1 MSLFEYDQGHL
12 IPAQFGHPVG
22 PEAQGEILDSVRRQV
37 LEVIARPLF
46 PVTWNDMTVS
56 PVSGMP
62 GEFAEPGVSQGS
74 GVPGADGTD
83 SGFPQESP
91 RLTALDGSGQVVL
104 VEVVNRLD
112 SSSLIASLARLGA
125 VSNLGWNDLAAA
137 YPGGVSAFRSGW
149 TQFRDAMPPNL
160 AAGPRLILVATEI
173 DPDVRPALDA
183 LTPSGLEV
191 HHVSVREMSNGRRF
205 LDVQR
210 VASSL
215 FSHDTNLLAGRG
227 ARIPA
232 ITSSAD
238 ADMQNAE
245 SVVPEAAPS
254 SEEVPSV
261 GFADL
266 ATPMASAPVSEAAA
280 PDNVT
285 AGPAPAVPAPAPAA
299 TPEPAVSGLETAA
312 ESPAPVDEP
321 ALQTGSIS
329 RHSIMEAA
337 RSSSVSPLA
346 AGEDEEPVE
355 SLFTT
360 HHGSVA
366 EKDAPSFADIISGVD
381 AEEPQPPHHSHRAA
395 ASEQTLEAEAQAQAE
410 NEPAQPEEPAQF
422 EQPEEPGEPEQMEQ
436 PAEFAGAASVGT
448 ETWGTPET
456 PEVTETAEAVEISEV
471 PGADQPEA
479 SDLLNRDAAGLGVIA
494 QVTGEDTPLIALV
507 NFDGS
512 ATQVSATL
520 AERGVIIL
528 EGREFDN
535 PTEAARVLGQEVDG
549 WEFWHLGF
557 IDGPTLAEAQAEI
570 NAEIERN
577 R

>member
-22 PEAQGEILDSVRRQV
+22 PEAQGEILDSIRRQV

-46 PVTWNDMTVS
+46 PVTWNDMTVT

-62 GEFAEPGVSQGS
+62 GEFAQPGASPGS
-74 GVPGADGTD
+74 GIPGTDGTAN
-83 SGFPQESP
+83 GFPQESP

-112 SSSLIASLARLGA
+112 STGLIAALARLGA

-232 ITSSAD
+232 ITSATD
-238 ADMQNAE
+238 EDVQNVEFMA
-245 SVVPEAAPS
+245 
-254 SEEVPSV
+254 SEVDSNPDQVSSV

-266 ATPMASAPVSEAAA
+266 ATPMATSPVSGTAVPDVEAAA
-280 PDNVT
+280 PEVE
-285 AGPAPAVPAPAPAA
+285 AVSEPASLGPEPVAPA
-299 TPEPAVSGLETAA
+299 LETT
-312 ESPAPVDEP
+312 EDSPNPVDEP
-321 ALQTGSIS
+321 ELQTGSIS

-337 RSSSVSPLA
+337 RASAVSPLA

-360 HHGSVA
+360 HHGSLA

-381 AEEPQPPHHSHRAA
+381 TEEPQPSHHSHRAA

-410 NEPAQPEEPAQF
+410 NEPEPPEEP
-422 EQPEEPGEPEQMEQ
+422 EQ
-436 PAEFAGAASVGT
+436 PAESAGATNAGDAAA
-448 ETWGTPET
+448 W
-456 PEVTETAEAVEISEV
+456 ETAESPEKAATSEESGV
-471 PGADQPEA
+471 AQSDRT
-479 SDLLNRDAAGLGVIA
+479 DLLNRDAAGLSVIA

-512 ATQVSATL
+512 AAEVNATL
-520 AERGVIIL
+520 AERGVIVL
-528 EGREFDN
+528 EGREFDD
-535 PTEAARVLGQEVDG
+535 PSEAARELGQDVDG

>member
-22 PEAQGEILDSVRRQV
+22 PEAQGEILDSIRRQV

-46 PVTWNDMTVS
+46 PVTWNDMTVT

-62 GEFAEPGVSQGS
+62 GEFAQPGASPGS
-74 GVPGADGTD
+74 GVPGTDGTAN
-83 SGFPQESP
+83 GFPQESP

-112 SSSLIASLARLGA
+112 STGLIAALARLGA

-232 ITSSAD
+232 ITSATD
-238 ADMQNAE
+238 EDVQNVEFMASE
-245 SVVPEAAPS
+245 VDS
-254 SEEVPSV
+254 SSDQVPSV

-266 ATPMASAPVSEAAA
+266 ATPMATSPVSRTAVPDVEPAA
-280 PDNVT
+280 PEVEVVSEP
-285 AGPAPAVPAPAPAA
+285 ASPAPEPVAPALG
-299 TPEPAVSGLETAA
+299 TTED
-312 ESPAPVDEP
+312 SPNPVDEP
-321 ALQTGSIS
+321 ELQTGSIS

-337 RSSSVSPLA
+337 RGSGVSPLA
-346 AGEDEEPVE
+346 SAEDEEPVE

-366 EKDAPSFADIISGVD
+366 ETDVPSFADIISGTD
-381 AEEPQPPHHSHRAA
+381 TGEFQTAHHSHRAP
-395 ASEQTLEAEAQAQAE
+395 ASEQTLAAEAQAQAG
-410 NEPAQPEEPAQF
+410 NEPAQS
-422 EQPEEPGEPEQMEQ
+422 EQ
-436 PAEFAGAASVGT
+436 PAESASLANAGDAAAWEIAQS
-448 ETWGTPET
+448 PEKAAT
-456 PEVTETAEAVEISEV
+456 SEESGV
-471 PGADQPEA
+471 AQSDRT
-479 SDLLNRDAAGLGVIA
+479 DLLNRDAAGLSVIA

-512 ATQVSATL
+512 AAEVNATL

-528 EGREFDN
+528 EGREFDD
-535 PTEAARVLGQEVDG
+535 PSEAARELGQDVDG

>member
-22 PEAQGEILDSVRRQV
+22 PEAQGEILDSIRRQV

-46 PVTWNDMTVS
+46 PVTWNDMTVT

-62 GEFAEPGVSQGS
+62 GEFAQPGASPGS
-74 GVPGADGTD
+74 GVPGTDGTAN
-83 SGFPQESP
+83 GFPQESP

-112 SSSLIASLARLGA
+112 STGLIAALARLGA

-232 ITSSAD
+232 ITSATD
-238 ADMQNAE
+238 EDVQNVEFMASE
-245 SVVPEAAPS
+245 VDS
-254 SEEVPSV
+254 SPDQVPSV

-266 ATPMASAPVSEAAA
+266 ATPMATSPVSRTAVPDVEPAA
-280 PDNVT
+280 PEVE
-285 AGPAPAVPAPAPAA
+285 AVSEPASLGPEPVAPA
-299 TPEPAVSGLETAA
+299 LETT
-312 ESPAPVDEP
+312 EDSPNPVDEP
-321 ALQTGSIS
+321 ELQTGSIS

-337 RSSSVSPLA
+337 RGSGVSPLA
-346 AGEDEEPVE
+346 SAEDEEPVE

-366 EKDAPSFADIISGVD
+366 ETDVPSFADIISGTD
-381 AEEPQPPHHSHRAA
+381 TGEFQTAHHSHRAP
-395 ASEQTLEAEAQAQAE
+395 ASEQTLAAEAQAQAG
-410 NEPAQPEEPAQF
+410 NEPAQS
-422 EQPEEPGEPEQMEQ
+422 EQ
-436 PAEFAGAASVGT
+436 PAESASLANAGDAAA
-448 ETWGTPET
+448 W
-456 PEVTETAEAVEISEV
+456 ETAQSPEKAATSEESGV
-471 PGADQPEA
+471 AQSDRT
-479 SDLLNRDAAGLGVIA
+479 DLLNRDAAGLSVIA

-512 ATQVSATL
+512 AAEVNATL

-528 EGREFDN
+528 EGREFDD
-535 PTEAARVLGQEVDG
+535 PSEAARELGQDVDG

>member
-22 PEAQGEILDSVRRQV
+22 PEAQGEILDSIRRQV

-46 PVTWNDMTVS
+46 PVTWNDMTVT

-62 GEFAEPGVSQGS
+62 GEFAQPGASPGS
-74 GVPGADGTD
+74 GVPSADGTAN
-83 SGFPQESP
+83 GFPQESP

-112 SSSLIASLARLGA
+112 STGLIAALARLGA

-232 ITSSAD
+232 ITSATD
-238 ADMQNAE
+238 EDVQNVEFMASE
-245 SVVPEAAPS
+245 VDS
-254 SEEVPSV
+254 SPDQVPSV

-266 ATPMASAPVSEAAA
+266 ATPMATSPVSGTAVPDVEPAA
-280 PDNVT
+280 PEVE
-285 AGPAPAVPAPAPAA
+285 AVSEPASLGPEPVAPA
-299 TPEPAVSGLETAA
+299 LETT
-312 ESPAPVDEP
+312 EDSPNPVDEP
-321 ALQTGSIS
+321 ELQTGSIS

-337 RSSSVSPLA
+337 RGSGVSPLA
-346 AGEDEEPVE
+346 SAEDEEPVE

-366 EKDAPSFADIISGVD
+366 ETDVPSFADIISGTD
-381 AEEPQPPHHSHRAA
+381 TGEFQTAHHSHRAP
-395 ASEQTLEAEAQAQAE
+395 ASEQTLAAEAQAQAG
-410 NEPAQPEEPAQF
+410 NEPTQS
-422 EQPEEPGEPEQMEQ
+422 EQ
-436 PAEFAGAASVGT
+436 PAESASLANAGDAAA
-448 ETWGTPET
+448 W
-456 PEVTETAEAVEISEV
+456 ETAQSPEKAATSEESGV
-471 PGADQPEA
+471 TQSDRT
-479 SDLLNRDAAGLGVIA
+479 DLLNRDAAGLSVIA

-512 ATQVSATL
+512 AAEVNATL

-528 EGREFDN
+528 EGREFDD
-535 PTEAARVLGQEVDG
+535 PSEAARELGQDVDG

>member
-22 PEAQGEILDSVRRQV
+22 PEAQGEILDSIRRQV

-46 PVTWNDMTVS
+46 PVTWNDMTVT

-62 GEFAEPGVSQGS
+62 GDFAQPGASPGS
-74 GVPGADGTD
+74 GAPGADGTANV
-83 SGFPQESP
+83 FPQESP

-112 SSSLIASLARLGA
+112 STGLIAALARLGA

-232 ITSSAD
+232 ITSATD
-238 ADMQNAE
+238 EDVQNVEFMASE
-245 SVVPEAAPS
+245 VDS
-254 SEEVPSV
+254 SPDQVPSV

-266 ATPMASAPVSEAAA
+266 ATPMAASPVSGTAVPDVEPAA
-280 PDNVT
+280 PEVE
-285 AGPAPAVPAPAPAA
+285 AVSEPASPAPEPVAPA
-299 TPEPAVSGLETAA
+299 LETTGD
-312 ESPAPVDEP
+312 SPNPVDEP
-321 ALQTGSIS
+321 ELQTGSIS

-337 RSSSVSPLA
+337 RGSGVSPLA
-346 AGEDEEPVE
+346 SAEDEEPVE

-366 EKDAPSFADIISGVD
+366 ETDVPSFADIISGTD
-381 AEEPQPPHHSHRAA
+381 TGEFQTAHHSHRAP
-395 ASEQTLEAEAQAQAE
+395 ASEQTLAAEAQAQAG
-410 NEPAQPEEPAQF
+410 NDPAQS
-422 EQPEEPGEPEQMEQ
+422 EQ
-436 PAEFAGAASVGT
+436 PAESASLEEPGAAQSDRT
-448 ETWGTPET
+448 
-456 PEVTETAEAVEISEV
+456 
-471 PGADQPEA
+471 
-479 SDLLNRDAAGLGVIA
+479 DLLNRDAAGLSVIA

-507 NFDGS
+507 NFDGN
-512 ATQVSATL
+512 AAEVNATL
-520 AERGVIIL
+520 AERGVIVL
-528 EGREFDN
+528 EGREFDD
-535 PTEAARVLGQEVDG
+535 PSEAARELGQDVDG

>member
-22 PEAQGEILDSVRRQV
+22 PEAQGEILDSIRRQV

-46 PVTWNDMTVS
+46 PVTWNDMTVT

-62 GEFAEPGVSQGS
+62 GEFAQPGASPGS
-74 GVPGADGTD
+74 GVPGTDGTAN
-83 SGFPQESP
+83 GYPQESP

-112 SSSLIASLARLGA
+112 STGLIAALARLGA

-232 ITSSAD
+232 ITSATD
-238 ADMQNAE
+238 EDVQNVEFMASE
-245 SVVPEAAPS
+245 VDS
-254 SEEVPSV
+254 SPDQVPSV

-266 ATPMASAPVSEAAA
+266 ATPMATSPVSGTAVPDVEPAA
-280 PDNVT
+280 PEVE
-285 AGPAPAVPAPAPAA
+285 AVSEPASLAPEPVAPA
-299 TPEPAVSGLETAA
+299 LETT
-312 ESPAPVDEP
+312 EDSPNPVDEP
-321 ALQTGSIS
+321 ELQTGSIS

-337 RSSSVSPLA
+337 RGSGVSPLA
-346 AGEDEEPVE
+346 SAEDEEPVE

-366 EKDAPSFADIISGVD
+366 ETDVPSFADIISGTD
-381 AEEPQPPHHSHRAA
+381 TGEFQTAHHSHRAP
-395 ASEQTLEAEAQAQAE
+395 ASEQTLAAEAQAQAG
-410 NEPAQPEEPAQF
+410 NEPTQS
-422 EQPEEPGEPEQMEQ
+422 EQ
-436 PAEFAGAASVGT
+436 PAESASLANAGDAAA
-448 ETWGTPET
+448 W
-456 PEVTETAEAVEISEV
+456 ETAQSPEKAATSEESGV
-471 PGADQPEA
+471 TQSDRT
-479 SDLLNRDAAGLGVIA
+479 DLLNRDAAGLSVIA

-512 ATQVSATL
+512 AAEVNATL
-520 AERGVIIL
+520 AERGVIVL
-528 EGREFDN
+528 EGREFDD
-535 PTEAARVLGQEVDG
+535 PSEAARELGQDVDG

>member
-62 GEFAEPGVSQGS
+62 GEFAEPGASQGP
-74 GVPGADGTD
+74 GVPDADGTD

-112 SSSLIASLARLGA
+112 SSSLIAALARLGA

-232 ITSSAD
+232 ITSATD
-238 ADMQNAE
+238 EDVQNVEFMASE
-245 SVVPEAAPS
+245 VDS
-254 SEEVPSV
+254 SPDQVPSV

-266 ATPMASAPVSEAAA
+266 ATPMATSPVSGTAVPDVEPAA
-280 PDNVT
+280 PEVE
-285 AGPAPAVPAPAPAA
+285 AVSESASPAPEPVAPA
-299 TPEPAVSGLETAA
+299 LETT
-312 ESPAPVDEP
+312 EDSPNPVDEP
-321 ALQTGSIS
+321 ELQTGSIS

-337 RSSSVSPLA
+337 RGSGVSPLA
-346 AGEDEEPVE
+346 SAEDEEPVE

-366 EKDAPSFADIISGVD
+366 ETDVPSFADIISGTD
-381 AEEPQPPHHSHRAA
+381 TGEFQTAHHSHRAP
-395 ASEQTLEAEAQAQAE
+395 ASEQTLAAEAQAQAG
-410 NEPAQPEEPAQF
+410 NEPTQS
-422 EQPEEPGEPEQMEQ
+422 EQ
-436 PAEFAGAASVGT
+436 PAESASLANAGDAAA
-448 ETWGTPET
+448 W
-456 PEVTETAEAVEISEV
+456 ETAQSPEKAATSEESGV
-471 PGADQPEA
+471 AQSDRT
-479 SDLLNRDAAGLGVIA
+479 DLLNRDAAGLSVIA

-512 ATQVSATL
+512 AAEVNATL

-528 EGREFDN
+528 EGREFDD
-535 PTEAARVLGQEVDG
+535 PSEAARELGQDVDG

>member
-22 PEAQGEILDSVRRQV
+22 PEAQGEILDSIRRQV

-46 PVTWNDMTVS
+46 PVTWNDMTVT

-62 GEFAEPGVSQGS
+62 GEFAQPGASPGS
-74 GVPGADGTD
+74 GVPGTDGTAN
-83 SGFPQESP
+83 GFPQESP

-112 SSSLIASLARLGA
+112 STGLIAALARLGA

-232 ITSSAD
+232 ITSATD
-238 ADMQNAE
+238 EDVQNVEFMA
-245 SVVPEAAPS
+245 
-254 SEEVPSV
+254 SEVDSGPDQVPSV
-261 GFADL
+261 DFADL
-266 ATPMASAPVSEAAA
+266 ATPMATSPVSGTAVPDDEPAA
-280 PDNVT
+280 PEVE
-285 AGPAPAVPAPAPAA
+285 AVSEPASPVPEPVAPALG
-299 TPEPAVSGLETAA
+299 TTED
-312 ESPAPVDEP
+312 SPNPVDEP
-321 ALQTGSIS
+321 ELQTGSIS

-337 RSSSVSPLA
+337 RGSGVSPLA
-346 AGEDEEPVE
+346 SAEDEEPVE

-366 EKDAPSFADIISGVD
+366 ETDVPSFADIISGTD
-381 AEEPQPPHHSHRAA
+381 TGEFQTAHHSHRAP
-395 ASEQTLEAEAQAQAE
+395 ASEQTLAAEAQAQAG
-410 NEPAQPEEPAQF
+410 NEPAQS
-422 EQPEEPGEPEQMEQ
+422 EQ
-436 PAEFAGAASVGT
+436 PAESASWANAGDAAA
-448 ETWGTPET
+448 W
-456 PEVTETAEAVEISEV
+456 ETAESPEKAATSEESGV
-471 PGADQPEA
+471 AQSDRT
-479 SDLLNRDAAGLGVIA
+479 DLLNRDAAGLSVIA

-512 ATQVSATL
+512 AAEVNATL
-520 AERGVIIL
+520 AERGVIVL
-528 EGREFDN
+528 EGREFDD
-535 PTEAARVLGQEVDG
+535 PSEAARELGQDVDG

>member
-22 PEAQGEILDSVRRQV
+22 PEAQGEILDSIRRQV

-46 PVTWNDMTVS
+46 PVTWNDMTVT

-62 GEFAEPGVSQGS
+62 GEFAQPGASPGS
-74 GVPGADGTD
+74 GVPSADGTAN
-83 SGFPQESP
+83 GFPQESP

-112 SSSLIASLARLGA
+112 STGLIAALARLGA

-232 ITSSAD
+232 ITSATD
-238 ADMQNAE
+238 EDVQNVEFMASE
-245 SVVPEAAPS
+245 VDS
-254 SEEVPSV
+254 SPDQVPSV

-266 ATPMASAPVSEAAA
+266 ATPMATSPVSGTAVPDVEPAA
-280 PDNVT
+280 PEVE
-285 AGPAPAVPAPAPAA
+285 AVSEPASLAPEPVAPA
-299 TPEPAVSGLETAA
+299 LETT
-312 ESPAPVDEP
+312 EDSPNPVDEP
-321 ALQTGSIS
+321 ELQTGSIS

-337 RSSSVSPLA
+337 RGSGVSPLA
-346 AGEDEEPVE
+346 SAEDEEPVE

-366 EKDAPSFADIISGVD
+366 ETDVPSFADIISGTD
-381 AEEPQPPHHSHRAA
+381 TGEFQTAHHSHRAP
-395 ASEQTLEAEAQAQAE
+395 ASEQILAAEAQAQAG
-410 NEPAQPEEPAQF
+410 NEPTQS
-422 EQPEEPGEPEQMEQ
+422 EQ
-436 PAEFAGAASVGT
+436 PAESASLANAGDAAA
-448 ETWGTPET
+448 W
-456 PEVTETAEAVEISEV
+456 ETAQSPEKAATSEESGV
-471 PGADQPEA
+471 TQSDRT
-479 SDLLNRDAAGLGVIA
+479 DLLNRDAAGLSVIA

-512 ATQVSATL
+512 AAEVNATL

-528 EGREFDN
+528 EGREFDD
-535 PTEAARVLGQEVDG
+535 PSEVARELGQDVDG

>member
-22 PEAQGEILDSVRRQV
+22 PEAQGEILDSIRRQV

-46 PVTWNDMTVS
+46 PVTWNDMTVT

-62 GEFAEPGVSQGS
+62 GEFAQPGASPGS
-74 GVPGADGTD
+74 GVPGTDGTAN
-83 SGFPQESP
+83 GFPQESP

-112 SSSLIASLARLGA
+112 SAGLIAALARLGA

-232 ITSSAD
+232 ITSATD
-238 ADMQNAE
+238 EDVQNVEFMASE
-245 SVVPEAAPS
+245 VDS
-254 SEEVPSV
+254 SSDQVPSV

-266 ATPMASAPVSEAAA
+266 ATPMATSPVSRTAVPDVEPAA
-280 PDNVT
+280 PEVE
-285 AGPAPAVPAPAPAA
+285 AVSEPASLGPEPVAPA
-299 TPEPAVSGLETAA
+299 LETT
-312 ESPAPVDEP
+312 EDSPNPVDEP
-321 ALQTGSIS
+321 ELQTGSIS

-337 RSSSVSPLA
+337 RGSGVSPLA
-346 AGEDEEPVE
+346 SAEDEEPVE

-366 EKDAPSFADIISGVD
+366 ETDVPSFADIISGTD
-381 AEEPQPPHHSHRAA
+381 TGEFQTAHHSHRAP
-395 ASEQTLEAEAQAQAE
+395 ASEQTLAAEAQAQAG
-410 NEPAQPEEPAQF
+410 NEPAQS
-422 EQPEEPGEPEQMEQ
+422 EQ
-436 PAEFAGAASVGT
+436 PAESASLANAGDAAA
-448 ETWGTPET
+448 W
-456 PEVTETAEAVEISEV
+456 ETAQSPEKAATSEESGV
-471 PGADQPEA
+471 AQSDRT
-479 SDLLNRDAAGLGVIA
+479 DLLNRDAAGLSVIA

-512 ATQVSATL
+512 AAEVNATL

-528 EGREFDN
+528 EGREFDD
-535 PTEAARVLGQEVDG
+535 PSEAARELGQDVDG

>member
-22 PEAQGEILDSVRRQV
+22 PEAQGEILDSIRRQV

-46 PVTWNDMTVS
+46 PVTWNDMTVT

-62 GEFAEPGVSQGS
+62 GDFAEPAGTSQGS
-74 GVPGADGTD
+74 GGAGQTEH
-83 SGFPQESP
+83 SFPQQSP

-104 VEVVNRLD
+104 VEVVDRLD
-112 SSSLIASLARLGA
+112 SNGLIAALARLGA

-205 LDVQR
+205 LDVQH

-232 ITSSAD
+232 ITSATD

-245 SVVPEAAPS
+245 SVTPEAESGPNQVS
-254 SEEVPSV
+254 GVV
-261 GFADL
+261 TDL
-266 ATPMASAPVSEAAA
+266 ATPMAPGS
-280 PDNVT
+280 
-285 AGPAPAVPAPAPAA
+285 VP
-299 TPEPAVSGLETAA
+299 ETAA
-312 ESPAPVDEP
+312 PEGESSSAEPAETALQPMVPDSEPAAETAESTAPALVNTADSPTPVDEP
-321 ALQTGSIS
+321 ELQTGSIS

-337 RSSSVSPLA
+337 RASAVSPLA
-346 AGEDEEPVE
+346 TVEDDEPVE

-360 HHGSVA
+360 HHGSAA
-366 EKDAPSFADIISGVD
+366 EPDSPSFADIISGTD
-381 AEEPQPPHHSHRAA
+381 TGELPPVHHSHRAP
-395 ASEQTLEAEAQAQAE
+395 ASEETLAAEAQAQAE
-410 NEPAQPEEPAQF
+410 NEPVQPVS
-422 EQPEEPGEPEQMEQ
+422 
-436 PAEFAGAASVGT
+436 PAETVQVS
-448 ETWGTPET
+448 ETSLTRETPET
-456 PEVTETAEAVEISEV
+456 P
-471 PGADQPEA
+471 GAGQSDEF
-479 SDLLNRDAAGLGVIA
+479 DLLYRDATGLGIIA
-494 QVTGEDTPLIALV
+494 QVTGEDTPLVALIDFNGTPAEV
-507 NFDGS
+507 T
-512 ATQVSATL
+512 AIL

-528 EGREFDN
+528 EGREFHN
-535 PTEAARVLGQEVDG
+535 PSDAARELGQDVDG

-557 IDGPTLAEAQAEI
+557 SEGPTLAEAQAEI
-570 NAEIERN
+570 NAEIQRN

>member
-22 PEAQGEILDSVRRQV
+22 PEAQGEILDSIRRQV

-46 PVTWNDMTVS
+46 PVTWNDMTVT

-62 GEFAEPGVSQGS
+62 GEFAQPGASPGS
-74 GVPGADGTD
+74 GVPGTDGTAN
-83 SGFPQESP
+83 GFPQESP

-112 SSSLIASLARLGA
+112 STGLIAALARLGA

-232 ITSSAD
+232 ITSATD
-238 ADMQNAE
+238 EDVQNVEFMASE
-245 SVVPEAAPS
+245 VDS
-254 SEEVPSV
+254 SSDQVPSV
-261 GFADL
+261 SFADL
-266 ATPMASAPVSEAAA
+266 ATPMATSPVSGTAVPDVEPAA
-280 PDNVT
+280 PEVE
-285 AGPAPAVPAPAPAA
+285 AVSEPASLGPEPVAPA
-299 TPEPAVSGLETAA
+299 LETT
-312 ESPAPVDEP
+312 EDSPNPVDEP
-321 ALQTGSIS
+321 ELQTGSIS

-337 RSSSVSPLA
+337 RGSGVSPLA
-346 AGEDEEPVE
+346 SAEDEEPVE

-366 EKDAPSFADIISGVD
+366 ETDVPSFADIISGTD
-381 AEEPQPPHHSHRAA
+381 TGEIQTAHHSHRAP
-395 ASEQTLEAEAQAQAE
+395 ASEQTLAAEAQAQAG
-410 NEPAQPEEPAQF
+410 NEPAQS
-422 EQPEEPGEPEQMEQ
+422 EQ
-436 PAEFAGAASVGT
+436 PAESASLANAGDAAAWEIAQS
-448 ETWGTPET
+448 PEKAAT
-456 PEVTETAEAVEISEV
+456 SEESGV
-471 PGADQPEA
+471 AQSDRT
-479 SDLLNRDAAGLGVIA
+479 DLLNRDAAGLSVIA

-512 ATQVSATL
+512 AAEVSATL
-520 AERGVIIL
+520 AERGVVVL
-528 EGREFDN
+528 EGREFDD
-535 PTEAARVLGQEVDG
+535 PSEAARELGQDVDG

-557 IDGPTLAEAQAEI
+557 IEGPTLAEAQAEI

>member
-62 GEFAEPGVSQGS
+62 GEFAEPGAAPGS
-74 GVPGADGTD
+74 GVPDADGTD
-83 SGFPQESP
+83 QGFPQESP

-112 SSSLIASLARLGA
+112 SSGLIAALARLGA

-232 ITSSAD
+232 ITSATD

-245 SVVPEAAPS
+245 SVVPEADS
-254 SEEVPSV
+254 SSDEVPSV

-280 PDNVT
+280 PDSVT
-285 AGPAPAVPAPAPAA
+285 AGPAPAVPAPEPAA
-299 TPEPAVSGLETAA
+299 TPEPAASGLETAS

-410 NEPAQPEEPAQF
+410 NEPAQPV
-422 EQPEEPGEPEQMEQ
+422 EPGEPEQMEQ

-456 PEVTETAEAVEISEV
+456 PEVTETAEAAEISEV
-471 PGADQPEA
+471 PGADQHEA
-479 SDLLNRDAAGLGVIA
+479 NDLLNRNAAGLNVIA

-512 ATQVSATL
+512 AAEVNATL

>member
-22 PEAQGEILDSVRRQV
+22 PEAQGEILDSIRRQV

-46 PVTWNDMTVS
+46 PVTWNDMTVT

-62 GEFAEPGVSQGS
+62 GEFAQPGASPGS
-74 GVPGADGTD
+74 GVPGADGTAN
-83 SGFPQESP
+83 GFPQESP

-112 SSSLIASLARLGA
+112 STGLIAALARLGA

-232 ITSSAD
+232 ITSATD
-238 ADMQNAE
+238 EDVQNVEFMASE
-245 SVVPEAAPS
+245 VDS
-254 SEEVPSV
+254 SPDQVPSV

-266 ATPMASAPVSEAAA
+266 ATPMATSPVSGTAVPDVEPAA
-280 PDNVT
+280 PEVE
-285 AGPAPAVPAPAPAA
+285 AVSESASPAPEPVAPA
-299 TPEPAVSGLETAA
+299 LETT
-312 ESPAPVDEP
+312 EDSPNPVDEP
-321 ALQTGSIS
+321 ELQTGSIS

-337 RSSSVSPLA
+337 RGSGVSPLA
-346 AGEDEEPVE
+346 SAEDEEPVE

-366 EKDAPSFADIISGVD
+366 ETDVPSFADIISGTD
-381 AEEPQPPHHSHRAA
+381 TGEFQTAHHSHRAP
-395 ASEQTLEAEAQAQAE
+395 ASEQTLAAEAQAQAG
-410 NEPAQPEEPAQF
+410 NEPTQS
-422 EQPEEPGEPEQMEQ
+422 EQ
-436 PAEFAGAASVGT
+436 PAESASLANAGDAAAWETAQSPEKAATSEEPGAAQSDRT
-448 ETWGTPET
+448 
-456 PEVTETAEAVEISEV
+456 
-471 PGADQPEA
+471 
-479 SDLLNRDAAGLGVIA
+479 DLLNRDAAGLGVIA

-507 NFDGS
+507 NFDGN
-512 ATQVSATL
+512 AAEVHATL
-520 AERGVIIL
+520 AEHGVIVL
-528 EGREFDN
+528 EGREFDD
-535 PTEAARVLGQEVDG
+535 PSEAARELGQDVDG

>member
-22 PEAQGEILDSVRRQV
+22 PEAQGEILDSIRRQV

-46 PVTWNDMTVS
+46 PVTWNDMTVT

-62 GEFAEPGVSQGS
+62 GEFAQPGASPGS
-74 GVPGADGTD
+74 GVPGADGTAN
-83 SGFPQESP
+83 GFPQESP

-112 SSSLIASLARLGA
+112 STGLIAALARLGA

-232 ITSSAD
+232 ITSATD
-238 ADMQNAE
+238 EDVQNVEFMA
-245 SVVPEAAPS
+245 
-254 SEEVPSV
+254 SEVDSNPDQVSSV

-266 ATPMASAPVSEAAA
+266 ATPMAASPVSGTAVPDVEPAA
-280 PDNVT
+280 PEVE
-285 AGPAPAVPAPAPAA
+285 AVSEPASPAPEPVAPA
-299 TPEPAVSGLETAA
+299 LETT
-312 ESPAPVDEP
+312 EDSPNPVDEP
-321 ALQTGSIS
+321 ELQTGSIS

-337 RSSSVSPLA
+337 RGSGVSPLA
-346 AGEDEEPVE
+346 SAEDEEPVE

-366 EKDAPSFADIISGVD
+366 ETDVPSFADIISGTD
-381 AEEPQPPHHSHRAA
+381 TGEFQTAHHSHRAP
-395 ASEQTLEAEAQAQAE
+395 ASEQTLAAEAQAQAG
-410 NEPAQPEEPAQF
+410 NEPAQS
-422 EQPEEPGEPEQMEQ
+422 EQ
-436 PAEFAGAASVGT
+436 PAESASLANAGDAAA
-448 ETWGTPET
+448 W
-456 PEVTETAEAVEISEV
+456 ETAQSPEKAATSEESGV
-471 PGADQPEA
+471 AQSDRT
-479 SDLLNRDAAGLGVIA
+479 DLLNRDAAGLSVIA

-512 ATQVSATL
+512 AAEVNATL
-520 AERGVIIL
+520 VERGVIIL
-528 EGREFDN
+528 EGREFDD
-535 PTEAARVLGQEVDG
+535 PSEAARELGQDVDG

>member
-22 PEAQGEILDSVRRQV
+22 PEAQGEILDSIRRQV

-46 PVTWNDMTVS
+46 PVTWNDMTVT

-62 GEFAEPGVSQGS
+62 GEFAQPGASSGS
-74 GVPGADGTD
+74 GAPGADGTAN
-83 SGFPQESP
+83 GFPQESP

-112 SSSLIASLARLGA
+112 STGLIAALARLGA

-232 ITSSAD
+232 ITSATD
-238 ADMQNAE
+238 EDVQNVEFMASE
-245 SVVPEAAPS
+245 VDS
-254 SEEVPSV
+254 SPDQVPSV

-266 ATPMASAPVSEAAA
+266 ATPMATSPVSGTAVPDVEPAA
-280 PDNVT
+280 PEVEVVSEP
-285 AGPAPAVPAPAPAA
+285 ASPAPEPVAPA
-299 TPEPAVSGLETAA
+299 LETT
-312 ESPAPVDEP
+312 EDSPNPVDEP
-321 ALQTGSIS
+321 ELQTGSIS

-337 RSSSVSPLA
+337 RGSGVSPLA
-346 AGEDEEPVE
+346 SAEDEEPVE

-366 EKDAPSFADIISGVD
+366 ETDVPSFADIISGTD
-381 AEEPQPPHHSHRAA
+381 TGEFQTAHHSHRAP
-395 ASEQTLEAEAQAQAE
+395 ASEQTLAAEAQAQAG
-410 NEPAQPEEPAQF
+410 NEPTQS
-422 EQPEEPGEPEQMEQ
+422 EQ
-436 PAEFAGAASVGT
+436 PAESASLANAGDAAA
-448 ETWGTPET
+448 W
-456 PEVTETAEAVEISEV
+456 ETAQSPEKAATSEESGV
-471 PGADQPEA
+471 AQSDRT
-479 SDLLNRDAAGLGVIA
+479 DLLNRDAAGLSVIA

-512 ATQVSATL
+512 AAEVNATL

-528 EGREFDN
+528 EGREFDD
-535 PTEAARVLGQEVDG
+535 PSEAARELGQDVDG

-557 IDGPTLAEAQAEI
+557 IEGPTLAEAQAEI

>member
-22 PEAQGEILDSVRRQV
+22 PEAQGEILDSIRRQV

-46 PVTWNDMTVS
+46 PVTWNDMTVT

-62 GEFAEPGVSQGS
+62 GEFAQPGASPGS
-74 GVPGADGTD
+74 GVPGTDGTAN
-83 SGFPQESP
+83 GFPQESP

-112 SSSLIASLARLGA
+112 STGLIAALARLGA

-232 ITSSAD
+232 ITSATD
-238 ADMQNAE
+238 EDVQNVEFMASE
-245 SVVPEAAPS
+245 VDS
-254 SEEVPSV
+254 SPDQVPSV

-266 ATPMASAPVSEAAA
+266 ATPMATSPVSGTAVPDVEPAA
-280 PDNVT
+280 PEVE
-285 AGPAPAVPAPAPAA
+285 AVSEPASLGPEPVAPA
-299 TPEPAVSGLETAA
+299 LETT
-312 ESPAPVDEP
+312 EDSPNPVDEP
-321 ALQTGSIS
+321 ELQTGSIS

-337 RSSSVSPLA
+337 RGSGVSPLA
-346 AGEDEEPVE
+346 SAEDEEPVE

-366 EKDAPSFADIISGVD
+366 ETDVPSFADIISGTD
-381 AEEPQPPHHSHRAA
+381 TGEFQTAHHSHRAP
-395 ASEQTLEAEAQAQAE
+395 ASEQTLAAEAQAQAG
-410 NEPAQPEEPAQF
+410 NEPAQS
-422 EQPEEPGEPEQMEQ
+422 EQ
-436 PAEFAGAASVGT
+436 PAESASLANAGDAAA
-448 ETWGTPET
+448 W
-456 PEVTETAEAVEISEV
+456 ETAQSPEKAATSEESGV
-471 PGADQPEA
+471 AQSDRT
-479 SDLLNRDAAGLGVIA
+479 DLLNRDAAGLSVIA

-507 NFDGS
+507 NFDGN
-512 ATQVSATL
+512 AAEVNATL
-520 AERGVIIL
+520 AERGVIVL
-528 EGREFDN
+528 EGREFDD
-535 PTEAARVLGQEVDG
+535 PSEAARELGQDVDG

>member
-22 PEAQGEILDSVRRQV
+22 PEAQGEILDSIRRQV

-46 PVTWNDMTVS
+46 PVTWNDMTVT

-62 GEFAEPGVSQGS
+62 GEFAQPGASPGS
-74 GVPGADGTD
+74 GVPGTDGTAN
-83 SGFPQESP
+83 GFPQESP

-112 SSSLIASLARLGA
+112 STGLIAALARLGA

-232 ITSSAD
+232 ITSATD
-238 ADMQNAE
+238 EDVQNVEFMASE
-245 SVVPEAAPS
+245 VDS
-254 SEEVPSV
+254 SPDQVPSV

-266 ATPMASAPVSEAAA
+266 ATPMATSPVSGTAVPDVEPAA
-280 PDNVT
+280 PEVE
-285 AGPAPAVPAPAPAA
+285 AVSEPASLGPEPVAPA
-299 TPEPAVSGLETAA
+299 LETT
-312 ESPAPVDEP
+312 EDSPNPVDEP
-321 ALQTGSIS
+321 ELQTGSIS

-337 RSSSVSPLA
+337 RGSGVSPLA
-346 AGEDEEPVE
+346 SAEDEEPVE

-366 EKDAPSFADIISGVD
+366 ETDVPSFADIISGTD
-381 AEEPQPPHHSHRAA
+381 TGEFQTAHHSHRAP
-395 ASEQTLEAEAQAQAE
+395 ASEQTLAAEAQAQAG
-410 NEPAQPEEPAQF
+410 NEPAQS
-422 EQPEEPGEPEQMEQ
+422 EQ
-436 PAEFAGAASVGT
+436 PAESASLANAGDAAA
-448 ETWGTPET
+448 W
-456 PEVTETAEAVEISEV
+456 ETAQSPEKAATSEESGV
-471 PGADQPEA
+471 AQSDRT
-479 SDLLNRDAAGLGVIA
+479 DLLNRDAAGLGVIA

-512 ATQVSATL
+512 AAEVNATL

-528 EGREFDN
+528 EGREFDD
-535 PTEAARVLGQEVDG
+535 PSEAARELGQDVDG

>member
-22 PEAQGEILDSVRRQV
+22 PEAQGEILDSIRRQV

-46 PVTWNDMTVS
+46 PVTWNDMTVT

-62 GEFAEPGVSQGS
+62 GEFAQPGASPGS
-74 GVPGADGTD
+74 GVPSADGTAN
-83 SGFPQESP
+83 GFPQESP

-112 SSSLIASLARLGA
+112 STGLIAALARLGA

-232 ITSSAD
+232 ITSATD
-238 ADMQNAE
+238 EDVQNVEFMASE
-245 SVVPEAAPS
+245 VDS
-254 SEEVPSV
+254 SPDQVPSV

-266 ATPMASAPVSEAAA
+266 ATPMATSPVSGTAVPDVEPAA
-280 PDNVT
+280 PEVE
-285 AGPAPAVPAPAPAA
+285 AVSEPASLAPEPVAPA
-299 TPEPAVSGLETAA
+299 LETT
-312 ESPAPVDEP
+312 EDSPNPVDEP
-321 ALQTGSIS
+321 ELQTGSIS

-337 RSSSVSPLA
+337 RGSGVSPLA
-346 AGEDEEPVE
+346 SAEDEEPVE

-366 EKDAPSFADIISGVD
+366 ETDVPSFADIISGTD
-381 AEEPQPPHHSHRAA
+381 TGEFQTAHHSHRAP
-395 ASEQTLEAEAQAQAE
+395 ASEQTLAAEAQAQAG
-410 NEPAQPEEPAQF
+410 NEPAQS
-422 EQPEEPGEPEQMEQ
+422 EQ
-436 PAEFAGAASVGT
+436 PAESASLANAGDAAA
-448 ETWGTPET
+448 W
-456 PEVTETAEAVEISEV
+456 ETAQSPEKAATSEESGV
-471 PGADQPEA
+471 AQSDRT
-479 SDLLNRDAAGLGVIA
+479 DLLNRDAAGLSVIA

-512 ATQVSATL
+512 AAEVNATL
-520 AERGVIIL
+520 AERGVIVL
-528 EGREFDN
+528 EGREFDD
-535 PTEAARVLGQEVDG
+535 PSEAARELGQDVDG

>member
-22 PEAQGEILDSVRRQV
+22 PEAQGEILDSIRRQV

-46 PVTWNDMTVS
+46 PVTWNDMTVT

-62 GEFAEPGVSQGS
+62 GEFAQPGASPGS
-74 GVPGADGTD
+74 GVPGTDGTAN
-83 SGFPQESP
+83 GFPQESP

-112 SSSLIASLARLGA
+112 STGLIAALARLGA

-232 ITSSAD
+232 ITSATD
-238 ADMQNAE
+238 EDVQNVEFMASE
-245 SVVPEAAPS
+245 VDS
-254 SEEVPSV
+254 SPDQVPSV

-266 ATPMASAPVSEAAA
+266 ATPMATSPVSGTAVPDGEPAA
-280 PDNVT
+280 PEVE
-285 AGPAPAVPAPAPAA
+285 AVSEPASLGPEPVAPA
-299 TPEPAVSGLETAA
+299 LETT
-312 ESPAPVDEP
+312 EDSPNPVDEP
-321 ALQTGSIS
+321 ELQTGSIS

-337 RSSSVSPLA
+337 RGSGVSPLA
-346 AGEDEEPVE
+346 SAEDEEPVE

-366 EKDAPSFADIISGVD
+366 ETDVPSFADIISGTD
-381 AEEPQPPHHSHRAA
+381 TGEFQTAHHSHRAP
-395 ASEQTLEAEAQAQAE
+395 ASEQTLAAEAQAQAG
-410 NEPAQPEEPAQF
+410 NEPAQS
-422 EQPEEPGEPEQMEQ
+422 EQ
-436 PAEFAGAASVGT
+436 PAESASLANAGDAAA
-448 ETWGTPET
+448 W
-456 PEVTETAEAVEISEV
+456 ETAQSPEKAATSEESGV
-471 PGADQPEA
+471 AQSDRT
-479 SDLLNRDAAGLGVIA
+479 DLLNRDAAGLSVIA

-512 ATQVSATL
+512 AAEVNATL

-528 EGREFDN
+528 EGREFDD
-535 PTEAARVLGQEVDG
+535 PSEAARELGQDVDG

>member
-22 PEAQGEILDSVRRQV
+22 PEAQGEILDSIRRQV

-46 PVTWNDMTVS
+46 PVTWNDMTVT

-62 GEFAEPGVSQGS
+62 GEFAQPGASPGS
-74 GVPGADGTD
+74 GVPGTDGTAN
-83 SGFPQESP
+83 GFPQESP

-112 SSSLIASLARLGA
+112 STGLIAALARLGA

-232 ITSSAD
+232 ITSATD
-238 ADMQNAE
+238 EDVQNVEFMASE
-245 SVVPEAAPS
+245 VDS
-254 SEEVPSV
+254 SSDQVPSV

-266 ATPMASAPVSEAAA
+266 ATPMATSPVSGTAVPDVEPAA
-280 PDNVT
+280 PEVE
-285 AGPAPAVPAPAPAA
+285 AVSEPASLGPEPVAPA
-299 TPEPAVSGLETAA
+299 LETT
-312 ESPAPVDEP
+312 EDSPNPVDEP
-321 ALQTGSIS
+321 ELQTGSIS

-337 RSSSVSPLA
+337 RGSGVSPLA
-346 AGEDEEPVE
+346 SAEDEEPVE

-366 EKDAPSFADIISGVD
+366 ETDVPSFADIISGTD
-381 AEEPQPPHHSHRAA
+381 TGEFQTAHHSHRAP
-395 ASEQTLEAEAQAQAE
+395 ASEQTLAAEAQAQAG
-410 NEPAQPEEPAQF
+410 NEPAQS
-422 EQPEEPGEPEQMEQ
+422 EQ
-436 PAEFAGAASVGT
+436 PAESASLANAGDAAA
-448 ETWGTPET
+448 W
-456 PEVTETAEAVEISEV
+456 ETAQSPEKAATSEESGV
-471 PGADQPEA
+471 AQSDRT
-479 SDLLNRDAAGLGVIA
+479 DLLNRDAAGLSVIA

-512 ATQVSATL
+512 AAEVNATL
-520 AERGVIIL
+520 AERGVIVL
-528 EGREFDN
+528 EGREFDD
-535 PTEAARVLGQEVDG
+535 PSEAARELGQDVDG

>member
-22 PEAQGEILDSVRRQV
+22 PEAQGEILDSIRRQV

-46 PVTWNDMTVS
+46 PVTWNDMTVT

-62 GEFAEPGVSQGS
+62 GEFAQPGASPGS
-74 GVPGADGTD
+74 GVPSADGTAN
-83 SGFPQESP
+83 GFPQESP

-112 SSSLIASLARLGA
+112 STGLIAALARLGA

-232 ITSSAD
+232 ITSATD
-238 ADMQNAE
+238 EDVQNVEFMASE
-245 SVVPEAAPS
+245 VDS
-254 SEEVPSV
+254 SPDQVPSV

-266 ATPMASAPVSEAAA
+266 ATPMATSPVSGTAVPDVEPAA
-280 PDNVT
+280 PEVE
-285 AGPAPAVPAPAPAA
+285 AVSEPASLGPEPVAPA
-299 TPEPAVSGLETAA
+299 LETT
-312 ESPAPVDEP
+312 EDSPNPVDEP
-321 ALQTGSIS
+321 ELQTGSIS

-337 RSSSVSPLA
+337 RGSGVSPLA
-346 AGEDEEPVE
+346 SAEDEEPVE

-366 EKDAPSFADIISGVD
+366 ETDVPSFADIISGTD
-381 AEEPQPPHHSHRAA
+381 TGEFQTAHHSHRAP
-395 ASEQTLEAEAQAQAE
+395 ASEQTLAAEAQAQAG
-410 NEPAQPEEPAQF
+410 NEPTQS
-422 EQPEEPGEPEQMEQ
+422 EQ
-436 PAEFAGAASVGT
+436 PAESASLANAGDAAA
-448 ETWGTPET
+448 W
-456 PEVTETAEAVEISEV
+456 ETADSPEKAATSEESGV
-471 PGADQPEA
+471 AQSDRT
-479 SDLLNRDAAGLGVIA
+479 DLLNRDAAGLSVIA

-512 ATQVSATL
+512 AAEVNATL

-528 EGREFDN
+528 EGREFDD
-535 PTEAARVLGQEVDG
+535 PSEAARELGQDVDG

>member
-22 PEAQGEILDSVRRQV
+22 PEAQGEILDSIRRQV

-46 PVTWNDMTVS
+46 PVTWNDMTVT

-62 GEFAEPGVSQGS
+62 GEFAQPGASPGS
-74 GVPGADGTD
+74 GVPSADGTAN
-83 SGFPQESP
+83 GFPQESP

-112 SSSLIASLARLGA
+112 STGLIAALARLGA

-232 ITSSAD
+232 ITSATD
-238 ADMQNAE
+238 EDVQNVEFMASE
-245 SVVPEAAPS
+245 VDS
-254 SEEVPSV
+254 SPDQVPSV

-266 ATPMASAPVSEAAA
+266 ATPMATSPVSGTAVPDVEPAA
-280 PDNVT
+280 PEVE
-285 AGPAPAVPAPAPAA
+285 AVSEPASLAPEPVAPA
-299 TPEPAVSGLETAA
+299 LETT
-312 ESPAPVDEP
+312 EDSPNPVDEP
-321 ALQTGSIS
+321 ELQTGSIS

-337 RSSSVSPLA
+337 RGSGVSPLA
-346 AGEDEEPVE
+346 SAEDEEPVE

-366 EKDAPSFADIISGVD
+366 ETDVPSFADIISGTD
-381 AEEPQPPHHSHRAA
+381 TGEFQTAHHSHRAP
-395 ASEQTLEAEAQAQAE
+395 ASEQTLAAEAQAQAG
-410 NEPAQPEEPAQF
+410 NEPTQS
-422 EQPEEPGEPEQMEQ
+422 EQ
-436 PAEFAGAASVGT
+436 PAESASLANAGDAAA
-448 ETWGTPET
+448 W
-456 PEVTETAEAVEISEV
+456 ETAQSPEKAATSEESGV
-471 PGADQPEA
+471 TQSDRT
-479 SDLLNRDAAGLGVIA
+479 DLLNRDAAGLSVIA

-512 ATQVSATL
+512 AAEVNATL
-520 AERGVIIL
+520 AERGVIVL
-528 EGREFDN
+528 EGREFDD
-535 PTEAARVLGQEVDG
+535 PSEAARELGQDVDG

>member
-22 PEAQGEILDSVRRQV
+22 PEAQGEILDSIRRQV

-46 PVTWNDMTVS
+46 PVTWNDMTVT

-62 GEFAEPGVSQGS
+62 GEFAQPGASPGS
-74 GVPGADGTD
+74 GVPGADETANGY
-83 SGFPQESP
+83 PQESP

-112 SSSLIASLARLGA
+112 SAGLIAALARLGA

-232 ITSSAD
+232 ITSATD
-238 ADMQNAE
+238 EDVQNVEFMASE
-245 SVVPEAAPS
+245 VDS
-254 SEEVPSV
+254 SPDQGPSV

-266 ATPMASAPVSEAAA
+266 ATPMATSPVSGTAVPDVEPAA
-280 PDNVT
+280 PEVE
-285 AGPAPAVPAPAPAA
+285 AVSEPASLAPEPVAPA
-299 TPEPAVSGLETAA
+299 LETT
-312 ESPAPVDEP
+312 EDSPNPVDEP
-321 ALQTGSIS
+321 ELQTGSIS

-337 RSSSVSPLA
+337 RGSGVSPLA
-346 AGEDEEPVE
+346 SAEDEEPVE

-366 EKDAPSFADIISGVD
+366 ETDVPSFADIISGTD
-381 AEEPQPPHHSHRAA
+381 TGEFQTAHHSHRAP
-395 ASEQTLEAEAQAQAE
+395 ASEQTLAAEAQAQAG
-410 NEPAQPEEPAQF
+410 NEPTQS
-422 EQPEEPGEPEQMEQ
+422 EQ
-436 PAEFAGAASVGT
+436 PAESASLANAGDAAA
-448 ETWGTPET
+448 W
-456 PEVTETAEAVEISEV
+456 ETAKSPEKAATSEESGV
-471 PGADQPEA
+471 AQSDRT
-479 SDLLNRDAAGLGVIA
+479 DLLNRDAAGLSVIA

-507 NFDGS
+507 NFDGN
-512 ATQVSATL
+512 AAEVHATL
-520 AERGVIIL
+520 AEHGVIVL
-528 EGREFDN
+528 EGREFDD
-535 PTEAARVLGQEVDG
+535 PSEAARELGQDVDG

>member
-22 PEAQGEILDSVRRQV
+22 PEAQGEILDSIRRQV

-46 PVTWNDMTVS
+46 PVTWNDMTVT

-62 GEFAEPGVSQGS
+62 GEFAQPGASPGS
-74 GVPGADGTD
+74 GVPGADGTAN
-83 SGFPQESP
+83 GFPQESP

-112 SSSLIASLARLGA
+112 STGLIAALARLGA

-232 ITSSAD
+232 ITSATD
-238 ADMQNAE
+238 EDVQNVEFMASE
-245 SVVPEAAPS
+245 VDS
-254 SEEVPSV
+254 SPDQVPSV

-266 ATPMASAPVSEAAA
+266 ATPMATSPVSGTAVPDVEPAA
-280 PDNVT
+280 PEVE
-285 AGPAPAVPAPAPAA
+285 AVSEPASLAPEPVAPA
-299 TPEPAVSGLETAA
+299 LETT
-312 ESPAPVDEP
+312 EDSPNPVDEP
-321 ALQTGSIS
+321 ELQTGSIS

-337 RSSSVSPLA
+337 RGSGVSPLA
-346 AGEDEEPVE
+346 SAEDEEPVE

-366 EKDAPSFADIISGVD
+366 ETDVPSFADIISGTD
-381 AEEPQPPHHSHRAA
+381 TGEFQTAHHSHRAP
-395 ASEQTLEAEAQAQAE
+395 ASEQTLAAEAQAQAG
-410 NEPAQPEEPAQF
+410 NEPTQS
-422 EQPEEPGEPEQMEQ
+422 EQ
-436 PAEFAGAASVGT
+436 PAESASLANAGDAAA
-448 ETWGTPET
+448 W
-456 PEVTETAEAVEISEV
+456 ETAQSPEKAATSEESGV
-471 PGADQPEA
+471 AQSDRT
-479 SDLLNRDAAGLGVIA
+479 DLLNRDAAGLSVIA

-512 ATQVSATL
+512 AAEVNATL

-528 EGREFDN
+528 EGREFDD
-535 PTEAARVLGQEVDG
+535 PSEAARELGQDVDG

>member
-22 PEAQGEILDSVRRQV
+22 PEAQGEILDSIRRQV

-46 PVTWNDMTVS
+46 PVTWNDMTVT

-62 GEFAEPGVSQGS
+62 GEFAQPGASPGS
-74 GVPGADGTD
+74 GVPGADGTAN
-83 SGFPQESP
+83 GFPQESP

-112 SSSLIASLARLGA
+112 STGLIAALARLGA

-232 ITSSAD
+232 ITSATD
-238 ADMQNAE
+238 EDVQNVEFMASE
-245 SVVPEAAPS
+245 VDS
-254 SEEVPSV
+254 SPDQVPSV

-266 ATPMASAPVSEAAA
+266 ATPMATSPVSGTAVPDVEPAA
-280 PDNVT
+280 PEVE
-285 AGPAPAVPAPAPAA
+285 AVSESASPAPEPVAPA
-299 TPEPAVSGLETAA
+299 LETT
-312 ESPAPVDEP
+312 EDSPNPVDEP
-321 ALQTGSIS
+321 ELQTGSIS

-337 RSSSVSPLA
+337 RGSGVSPLA
-346 AGEDEEPVE
+346 SAEDEEPVE

-366 EKDAPSFADIISGVD
+366 ETDVPSFADIISGTD
-381 AEEPQPPHHSHRAA
+381 TGEFQTAHHSHRAP
-395 ASEQTLEAEAQAQAE
+395 ASEQTLAAEAQAQAG
-410 NEPAQPEEPAQF
+410 NEPTQS
-422 EQPEEPGEPEQMEQ
+422 EQ
-436 PAEFAGAASVGT
+436 PAESASLANAGDAAA
-448 ETWGTPET
+448 W
-456 PEVTETAEAVEISEV
+456 ETAQSPEKAATSEESGV
-471 PGADQPEA
+471 TQSDRT
-479 SDLLNRDAAGLGVIA
+479 DLLNRDAAGLSVIA

-512 ATQVSATL
+512 AAEVNATL

-528 EGREFDN
+528 EGREFDD
-535 PTEAARVLGQEVDG
+535 PSEAARELGQDVDG

>member
-22 PEAQGEILDSVRRQV
+22 PEAQGEILDSIRRQV

-46 PVTWNDMTVS
+46 PVTWNDMTVT

-62 GEFAEPGVSQGS
+62 GEFAQPGASPGS
-74 GVPGADGTD
+74 GVPGADGTAN
-83 SGFPQESP
+83 GFPQESP

-112 SSSLIASLARLGA
+112 STGLIAALARLGA

-232 ITSSAD
+232 ITSATD
-238 ADMQNAE
+238 EDVQNVEFMASE
-245 SVVPEAAPS
+245 VDS
-254 SEEVPSV
+254 SPDQVPSV

-266 ATPMASAPVSEAAA
+266 ATPMATSPVSGTAVPDVEPAA
-280 PDNVT
+280 PEVEVVSEP
-285 AGPAPAVPAPAPAA
+285 ASPAPEPVAPALG
-299 TPEPAVSGLETAA
+299 TTED
-312 ESPAPVDEP
+312 SPNPVDEP
-321 ALQTGSIS
+321 ELQTGSIS

-337 RSSSVSPLA
+337 RGSGVSPLA
-346 AGEDEEPVE
+346 SAEDEEPVE

-366 EKDAPSFADIISGVD
+366 ETDVPSFADIISGTD
-381 AEEPQPPHHSHRAA
+381 TGEFQTAHHSHRAP
-395 ASEQTLEAEAQAQAE
+395 ASEQTLAAEAQAQAG
-410 NEPAQPEEPAQF
+410 NEPAQS
-422 EQPEEPGEPEQMEQ
+422 EQ
-436 PAEFAGAASVGT
+436 PAESASLANAGDAAAWEIAQS
-448 ETWGTPET
+448 PEKAAT
-456 PEVTETAEAVEISEV
+456 SEESGV
-471 PGADQPEA
+471 AQSDRT
-479 SDLLNRDAAGLGVIA
+479 DLLNRDAAGLSVIA

-512 ATQVSATL
+512 AAEVNATL

-528 EGREFDN
+528 EGREFDD
-535 PTEAARVLGQEVDG
+535 PSEAARELGQDVDG

>member
-22 PEAQGEILDSVRRQV
+22 PEAQGEILDSIRRQV

-46 PVTWNDMTVS
+46 PVTWNDMTVT

-62 GEFAEPGVSQGS
+62 GEFAQPGASPGS
-74 GVPGADGTD
+74 GAPGADGTAN
-83 SGFPQESP
+83 GFPQESP

-112 SSSLIASLARLGA
+112 STGLIAALARLGA

-232 ITSSAD
+232 ITSATD
-238 ADMQNAE
+238 DDVQNVEFMA
-245 SVVPEAAPS
+245 
-254 SEEVPSV
+254 SEVDSRPDQVSRV

-266 ATPMASAPVSEAAA
+266 ATPMATSPVSGTAVPDVEPAA
-280 PDNVT
+280 PEVE
-285 AGPAPAVPAPAPAA
+285 AVSEPAAPAP
-299 TPEPAVSGLETAA
+299 EPGAPALETT
-312 ESPAPVDEP
+312 EDRPNPVDEP
-321 ALQTGSIS
+321 ELQTGSIS

-337 RSSSVSPLA
+337 RGSGVSPLA
-346 AGEDEEPVE
+346 SAEDEEPVE

-366 EKDAPSFADIISGVD
+366 ETDVPSFADIISGTDTGEIQTV
-381 AEEPQPPHHSHRAA
+381 HHSHRAP
-395 ASEQTLEAEAQAQAE
+395 ASEQTLAAEAQAQAG
-410 NEPAQPEEPAQF
+410 NEPAQPE
-422 EQPEEPGEPEQMEQ
+422 Q
-436 PAEFAGAASVGT
+436 PAESASLANAGDAAAWEAAHSPENAANSEDSGAAQSDRT
-448 ETWGTPET
+448 
-456 PEVTETAEAVEISEV
+456 
-471 PGADQPEA
+471 
-479 SDLLNRDAAGLGVIA
+479 DLLNRDAAGLSVIA

-512 ATQVSATL
+512 AAEVSATL
-520 AERGVIIL
+520 AERGVVVL
-528 EGREFDN
+528 EGREFDD
-535 PTEAARVLGQEVDG
+535 PSEAARELGQDVDG

>member
-22 PEAQGEILDSVRRQV
+22 PEAQGEILDSIRRQV

-46 PVTWNDMTVS
+46 PVTWNDMTVT

-62 GEFAEPGVSQGS
+62 GEFAQPGASPGS
-74 GVPGADGTD
+74 GVPSADGTAN
-83 SGFPQESP
+83 GFPQESP

-112 SSSLIASLARLGA
+112 STGLIAALARLGA

-232 ITSSAD
+232 ITSATD
-238 ADMQNAE
+238 EDVQNVEFMASE
-245 SVVPEAAPS
+245 VDS
-254 SEEVPSV
+254 SPDQVPSV

-266 ATPMASAPVSEAAA
+266 ATPMATSPVSGTAVPDVEPAA
-280 PDNVT
+280 PEVE
-285 AGPAPAVPAPAPAA
+285 AVSEPASLAPEPVAPA
-299 TPEPAVSGLETAA
+299 LETT
-312 ESPAPVDEP
+312 EDSPNPVDEP
-321 ALQTGSIS
+321 ELQTGSIS

-337 RSSSVSPLA
+337 RGSGVSPLA
-346 AGEDEEPVE
+346 SAEDEEPVE

-366 EKDAPSFADIISGVD
+366 ETDVPSFADIISGTD
-381 AEEPQPPHHSHRAA
+381 TGEFQTAHHSHRAP
-395 ASEQTLEAEAQAQAE
+395 ASEQTLAAEAQAQAG
-410 NEPAQPEEPAQF
+410 NEPTQS
-422 EQPEEPGEPEQMEQ
+422 EQ
-436 PAEFAGAASVGT
+436 PAESASLANAGDAAA
-448 ETWGTPET
+448 W
-456 PEVTETAEAVEISEV
+456 ETAQSLEKAATSEESGV
-471 PGADQPEA
+471 TQSDRT
-479 SDLLNRDAAGLGVIA
+479 DLLNRDAAGLSVIA

-512 ATQVSATL
+512 AAEVNATL

-528 EGREFDN
+528 EGREFDD
-535 PTEAARVLGQEVDG
+535 PSEAARELGQDVDG

>member
-12 IPAQFGHPVG
+12 IPAQFGHPVS
-22 PEAQGEILDSVRRQV
+22 PEAQGEILDSIRRQV

-46 PVTWNDMTVS
+46 PVTWNDMTVT

-62 GEFAEPGVSQGS
+62 GEFAQPEASPGS
-74 GVPGADGTD
+74 GVPGADGTAN
-83 SGFPQESP
+83 GYPQESP

-112 SSSLIASLARLGA
+112 STGLIAALARLGA

-232 ITSSAD
+232 ITSATD
-238 ADMQNAE
+238 EDVQNVEFMA
-245 SVVPEAAPS
+245 
-254 SEEVPSV
+254 SEVDSRPDQMSRV

-266 ATPMASAPVSEAAA
+266 ATPMATSPVSGTAV
-280 PDNVT
+280 PDVEP
-285 AGPAPAVPAPAPAA
+285 AAPAVEAVSEPAAPAP
-299 TPEPAVSGLETAA
+299 EPGAPALETT
-312 ESPAPVDEP
+312 EDRPNPVDEP
-321 ALQTGSIS
+321 ELQTGSIS

-337 RSSSVSPLA
+337 RGSGVSPLA
-346 AGEDEEPVE
+346 SAEDEEPVE

-366 EKDAPSFADIISGVD
+366 ETDVPSFADIISGTD
-381 AEEPQPPHHSHRAA
+381 TGEIQTIHHSHRAP
-395 ASEQTLEAEAQAQAE
+395 ASEQTLAAEAQAQAG
-410 NEPAQPEEPAQF
+410 NEPAQPE
-422 EQPEEPGEPEQMEQ
+422 Q
-436 PAEFAGAASVGT
+436 PAESASLANAGDAAAWEAAHSPENAANSEDSGAAQSDRT
-448 ETWGTPET
+448 
-456 PEVTETAEAVEISEV
+456 
-471 PGADQPEA
+471 
-479 SDLLNRDAAGLGVIA
+479 DLLNRDAAGLSVIA

-512 ATQVSATL
+512 AAEVSATL
-520 AERGVIIL
+520 AERGVVVL
-528 EGREFDN
+528 EGREFDD
-535 PTEAARVLGQEVDG
+535 PSEAARELGQDVDG

-557 IDGPTLAEAQAEI
+557 IEGPTLAEAQAEI

>member
-22 PEAQGEILDSVRRQV
+22 PEAQGEILDSIRRQV

-46 PVTWNDMTVS
+46 PVTWNDMTMT

-62 GEFAEPGVSQGS
+62 GEFAQPGASPGS
-74 GVPGADGTD
+74 GVPSADGTAN
-83 SGFPQESP
+83 GFPQESP

-112 SSSLIASLARLGA
+112 STGLIAALARLGA

-232 ITSSAD
+232 ITSATD
-238 ADMQNAE
+238 EDVQNVEFMASE
-245 SVVPEAAPS
+245 VDS
-254 SEEVPSV
+254 SPEEVPSV

-266 ATPMASAPVSEAAA
+266 ATPMTTSPVSGTAVPDVEPAA
-280 PDNVT
+280 PEVE
-285 AGPAPAVPAPAPAA
+285 AVSEPASLA
-299 TPEPAVSGLETAA
+299 PEPAAPALETT
-312 ESPAPVDEP
+312 EDSPSPVDEP
-321 ALQTGSIS
+321 ELQTGSIS

-337 RSSSVSPLA
+337 RGSGVSPLA
-346 AGEDEEPVE
+346 SAEDEEPVE

-366 EKDAPSFADIISGVD
+366 ETDVPSFADIISGTD
-381 AEEPQPPHHSHRAA
+381 TGEFQTAHHSHRAS
-395 ASEQTLEAEAQAQAE
+395 ASEQTLAAEAQAQVG
-410 NEPAQPEEPAQF
+410 NEPVQS
-422 EQPEEPGEPEQMEQ
+422 EQ
-436 PAEFAGAASVGT
+436 PADSASLANAGDAAA
-448 ETWGTPET
+448 W
-456 PEVTETAEAVEISEV
+456 ETAESPEKAATSEESEV
-471 PGADQPEA
+471 AQSDRI
-479 SDLLNRDAAGLGVIA
+479 DLLNRDAAGLSVIA

-512 ATQVSATL
+512 AAEVNATL

-528 EGREFDN
+528 EGREFDD
-535 PTEAARVLGQEVDG
+535 PSEAARELGQDVDG

>member
-22 PEAQGEILDSVRRQV
+22 PEAQGEILDSIRRQV

-46 PVTWNDMTVS
+46 PVTWNDMTVT

-62 GEFAEPGVSQGS
+62 GEFAQPGASPGS
-74 GVPGADGTD
+74 GVPGTDGTAN
-83 SGFPQESP
+83 GFPQESP

-112 SSSLIASLARLGA
+112 STGLIAALARLGA

-232 ITSSAD
+232 ITSATD
-238 ADMQNAE
+238 EDVQNVEFMASE
-245 SVVPEAAPS
+245 VDS
-254 SEEVPSV
+254 SPDQVPSV

-266 ATPMASAPVSEAAA
+266 ATPMATSPVSGTAVPDVEPAA
-280 PDNVT
+280 PEVE
-285 AGPAPAVPAPAPAA
+285 AVSEPASLGPEPVAPA
-299 TPEPAVSGLETAA
+299 LETT
-312 ESPAPVDEP
+312 EDSPNPVDEP
-321 ALQTGSIS
+321 ELQTGSIS

-337 RSSSVSPLA
+337 RGSGVSPLA
-346 AGEDEEPVE
+346 SAEDEEPVE

-366 EKDAPSFADIISGVD
+366 ETDVPSFADIISGTD
-381 AEEPQPPHHSHRAA
+381 TGEFQTAHHSHRAP
-395 ASEQTLEAEAQAQAE
+395 ASEQTLAAEAQAQAG
-410 NEPAQPEEPAQF
+410 NEPTQS
-422 EQPEEPGEPEQMEQ
+422 EQ
-436 PAEFAGAASVGT
+436 PAESASLANAGDAAA
-448 ETWGTPET
+448 W
-456 PEVTETAEAVEISEV
+456 ETAQSPEKAATSEESGV
-471 PGADQPEA
+471 TQSDRT
-479 SDLLNRDAAGLGVIA
+479 DLLNRDAAGLSVIA

-512 ATQVSATL
+512 AAEVNATL

-528 EGREFDN
+528 EGREFDD
-535 PTEAARVLGQEVDG
+535 PSEAARELGQDVDG

>member
-22 PEAQGEILDSVRRQV
+22 PEAQGDILDSIRRQV

-46 PVTWNDMTVS
+46 PVTWNDMTVT

-62 GEFAEPGVSQGS
+62 GEFAQPGASPGS
-74 GVPGADGTD
+74 GVPGADGTAN
-83 SGFPQESP
+83 GFPQESP

-112 SSSLIASLARLGA
+112 STGLIAALARLGA

-232 ITSSAD
+232 ITSATD
-238 ADMQNAE
+238 EDVQNVEFMASE
-245 SVVPEAAPS
+245 VDS
-254 SEEVPSV
+254 SPDQVRSV

-266 ATPMASAPVSEAAA
+266 ATPMATSPVSGTAVPDVEPAA
-280 PDNVT
+280 PEVE
-285 AGPAPAVPAPAPAA
+285 AVSEPASLAPEPVAPALG
-299 TPEPAVSGLETAA
+299 TTED
-312 ESPAPVDEP
+312 SPNPVDEP
-321 ALQTGSIS
+321 ELQTGSIS

-337 RSSSVSPLA
+337 RGSGVSPLA
-346 AGEDEEPVE
+346 SAEDEEPVE

-366 EKDAPSFADIISGVD
+366 ETDVPSFADIISGTD
-381 AEEPQPPHHSHRAA
+381 TGEFQTAHHSHRAS
-395 ASEQTLEAEAQAQAE
+395 ASEQTLAAEAQAQAG
-410 NEPAQPEEPAQF
+410 NEPAQS
-422 EQPEEPGEPEQMEQ
+422 EQ
-436 PAEFAGAASVGT
+436 PAESASLANAGVAAA
-448 ETWGTPET
+448 W
-456 PEVTETAEAVEISEV
+456 ETAESPEKAATSEESGV
-471 PGADQPEA
+471 AQSDRT
-479 SDLLNRDAAGLGVIA
+479 DLLNRDAAGLSVIA

-512 ATQVSATL
+512 AAEVNATL
-520 AERGVIIL
+520 AERGVIVL
-528 EGREFDN
+528 EGREFDD
-535 PTEAARVLGQEVDG
+535 PSEAARELGQDVDG

>member
-22 PEAQGEILDSVRRQV
+22 PEAQGEILDSIRRQV

-46 PVTWNDMTVS
+46 PVTWNDMTVT

-62 GEFAEPGVSQGS
+62 GEFAQPGASPGS
-74 GVPGADGTD
+74 GVPGADGTAN
-83 SGFPQESP
+83 GFPQESP

-112 SSSLIASLARLGA
+112 STGLIAALARLGA

-215 FSHDTNLLAGRG
+215 FIHDTNLLAGRG

-232 ITSSAD
+232 ITSATD
-238 ADMQNAE
+238 EDVQNVEFMASE
-245 SVVPEAAPS
+245 VDS
-254 SEEVPSV
+254 SPDQVPSV

-266 ATPMASAPVSEAAA
+266 ATPMATSPVSGTAVPDVEPAA
-280 PDNVT
+280 PEVEVVSEP
-285 AGPAPAVPAPAPAA
+285 ASPAPEPVAPALG
-299 TPEPAVSGLETAA
+299 TTED
-312 ESPAPVDEP
+312 SPNPVDEP
-321 ALQTGSIS
+321 ELQTGSIS

-337 RSSSVSPLA
+337 RGSGVSPLA
-346 AGEDEEPVE
+346 SAEDEEPVE

-366 EKDAPSFADIISGVD
+366 ETDVPSFADIISGTD
-381 AEEPQPPHHSHRAA
+381 TGEFQTAHHSHRAP
-395 ASEQTLEAEAQAQAE
+395 ASEQTLAAEAQAQAG
-410 NEPAQPEEPAQF
+410 NEPAQS
-422 EQPEEPGEPEQMEQ
+422 EQ
-436 PAEFAGAASVGT
+436 PAESASLANAGDAAAWEIAQS
-448 ETWGTPET
+448 PEKAAT
-456 PEVTETAEAVEISEV
+456 SEESGV
-471 PGADQPEA
+471 AQSDRT
-479 SDLLNRDAAGLGVIA
+479 DLLNRDAAGLSVIA

-512 ATQVSATL
+512 AAEVNATL

-528 EGREFDN
+528 EGREFDD
-535 PTEAARVLGQEVDG
+535 PSEAARELGQDVDG

>member
-22 PEAQGEILDSVRRQV
+22 PEAQGEILDSIRRQV

-46 PVTWNDMTVS
+46 PVTWNDMTVT

-62 GEFAEPGVSQGS
+62 GEFAQPGASPGS
-74 GVPGADGTD
+74 GVPSADGTAN
-83 SGFPQESP
+83 GFPQESP

-112 SSSLIASLARLGA
+112 STGLIAALARLGA

-232 ITSSAD
+232 ITSATD
-238 ADMQNAE
+238 EDVQNVEFMASE
-245 SVVPEAAPS
+245 VDS
-254 SEEVPSV
+254 SPDQVPSV

-266 ATPMASAPVSEAAA
+266 ATPMATSPVSGTAVPDVEPAA
-280 PDNVT
+280 PEVE
-285 AGPAPAVPAPAPAA
+285 AVSESASPAPEPVAPA
-299 TPEPAVSGLETAA
+299 LETT
-312 ESPAPVDEP
+312 EDSPNPVDEP
-321 ALQTGSIS
+321 ELQTGSIS

-337 RSSSVSPLA
+337 RGSGVSPLA
-346 AGEDEEPVE
+346 SAEDEEPVE

-366 EKDAPSFADIISGVD
+366 ETDVPSFADIISGTD
-381 AEEPQPPHHSHRAA
+381 TGEFQTAHHSHRAP
-395 ASEQTLEAEAQAQAE
+395 ASEQTLAAEAQAQAG
-410 NEPAQPEEPAQF
+410 NEPAQS
-422 EQPEEPGEPEQMEQ
+422 EQ
-436 PAEFAGAASVGT
+436 PAESASLANAGDAAA
-448 ETWGTPET
+448 W
-456 PEVTETAEAVEISEV
+456 ETAQSPEKAATSEESGV
-471 PGADQPEA
+471 AQSDRT
-479 SDLLNRDAAGLGVIA
+479 DLLNRDAAGLSVIA

-512 ATQVSATL
+512 AAEVNATL

-528 EGREFDN
+528 EGREFDD
-535 PTEAARVLGQEVDG
+535 PSEAARELGQDVDG

>member
-22 PEAQGEILDSVRRQV
+22 PEAQGEILDSIRRQV

-46 PVTWNDMTVS
+46 PVTWNDMTVT

-62 GEFAEPGVSQGS
+62 GEFAQPGASPGS
-74 GVPGADGTD
+74 GVPSADGTAN
-83 SGFPQESP
+83 GFPQESP

-112 SSSLIASLARLGA
+112 STGLIAALARLGA

-232 ITSSAD
+232 ITSATD
-238 ADMQNAE
+238 EDVQNVEFMASE
-245 SVVPEAAPS
+245 VDS
-254 SEEVPSV
+254 SPDQVPSV

-266 ATPMASAPVSEAAA
+266 ATPMATSPVSGTAVPDVEPAA
-280 PDNVT
+280 PEVE
-285 AGPAPAVPAPAPAA
+285 AVSEPASLGPEPVAPA
-299 TPEPAVSGLETAA
+299 LETT
-312 ESPAPVDEP
+312 EDSPNPVDEP
-321 ALQTGSIS
+321 ELQTGSIS

-337 RSSSVSPLA
+337 RGSGVSPLA
-346 AGEDEEPVE
+346 SAEDEEPVE

-366 EKDAPSFADIISGVD
+366 ETDVPSFADIISGTD
-381 AEEPQPPHHSHRAA
+381 TGEFQTAHHSHRAP
-395 ASEQTLEAEAQAQAE
+395 ASEQTLAAEAQAQAG
-410 NEPAQPEEPAQF
+410 NEPTQS
-422 EQPEEPGEPEQMEQ
+422 EQ
-436 PAEFAGAASVGT
+436 PAESASLANAGDAAA
-448 ETWGTPET
+448 W
-456 PEVTETAEAVEISEV
+456 ETADSPEKAATSEESGV
-471 PGADQPEA
+471 AQSDRT
-479 SDLLNRDAAGLGVIA
+479 DLLNRDAAGLSVIA

-512 ATQVSATL
+512 AAEVNATL
-520 AERGVIIL
+520 AERGVIVL
-528 EGREFDN
+528 EGREFDD
-535 PTEAARVLGQEVDG
+535 PSEAARELGQDVDG